1 MWYNIT
7 MFGFIKKRKTQPG
20 PFRQSLFWDT
30 DTKSLD
36 VKKHSGYIINRILS
50 RGDIADF
57 AWAKEV
63 YGEKKIKAEAEKC
76 ETLDKKSQNF
86 WYSYFNIS
94 SPCTKKQS
102 HRKLSP
108 FWTR

>member
-1 MWYNIT
+1 
-7 MFGFIKKRKTQPG
+7 MFGFIKKTKTPST

-30 DTKSLD
+30 DTKELD

-57 AWAKEV
+57 AWAKEI

-94 SPCTKKQS
+94 PLCMKKQS
-102 HRKLSP
+102 PLKQSS